1 MSQVNFKLKAVKV
14 GKTLAAFA
22 LAILVAQGVM
32 MVTADEAQADGTCFN
47 SSNICGLNGHNYSNH
62 TFQGPPPN

>member
-1 MSQVNFKLKAVKV
+1 MSQVNFKLRAVKV

-32 MVTADEAQADGTCFN
+32 MVTADEAQADGTCFS
-47 SSNICGLNGHNYSNH
+47 SSNICGLNGHNYSNR
-62 TFQGPPPN
+62 TYQAPPN